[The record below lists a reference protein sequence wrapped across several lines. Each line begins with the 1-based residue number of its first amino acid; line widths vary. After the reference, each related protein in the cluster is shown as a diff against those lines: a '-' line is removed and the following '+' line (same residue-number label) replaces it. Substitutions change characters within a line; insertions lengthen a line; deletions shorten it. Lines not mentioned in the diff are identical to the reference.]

1 MACIVFCL
9 VTAVVM
15 KCRFFFLIW
24 YMCRNCGD
32 WSLHFNGRKSL
43 FWIGRW
49 LSLNYGEIKLRQ
61 VIMVF
66 FSTNKHSIQSVLF
79 LLEKKYSPPFRTHH
93 SYQNVSRVAS
103 LYYIHF
109 LNFVYSTPCIV
120 SLCVGKNLMNNSD
133 RAPSFLQSIK
143 IYFLWQRASWGLCR
157 HGKYM
162 IKCVGLTGEG
172 STKHTANELA

>member
-1 MACIVFCL
+1 METGLFISMAEKVYFGSADGSVSIMEKSNLDKWSWYSL
-9 VTAVVM
+9 V
-15 KCRFFFLIW
+15 LI
-24 YMCRNCGD
+24 R
-32 WSLHFNGRKSL
+32 
-43 FWIGRW
+43 
-49 LSLNYGEIKLRQ
+49 
-61 VIMVF
+61 
-66 FSTNKHSIQSVLF
+66 
-79 LLEKKYSPPFRTHH
+79 KYSIISSGCLQKRNRSPSFRTHH
-93 SYQNVSRVAS
+93 PYQNVSHVAN

-120 SLCVGKNLMNNSD
+120 SLCVEKNLMNNSD
-133 RAPSFLQSIK
+133 WAPSFLQFIK